1 MKLLFKNVWL
11 ADGTGSGL
19 KRSAVLTGNGRIVAV
34 ESDISASAAD
44 QMIDG
49 RKLILA
55 PGFIDTHSHSD
66 LSILARP
73 EGWSKVSQGVT
84 SEIVGNCGLSAFP
97 LTADNRE
104 HLQTLYRQYGVALD
118 WSDFA
123 TYQARLRQAAK
134 LKIHS
139 LAGHNTL
146 RAAVAG
152 YEKKELSPQ
161 ELIRMEALLD
171 DELTAGALGL
181 SLGLLYVPGK
191 FADLDEVTRLMATV
205 ARHGKIVAV
214 HLRSEGDML
223 TESVREMIKC
233 ANAAKLGKLHISHF
247 KTAGKANFYQLDIVL
262 DLIAE
267 AKASGLEIT
276 CDRYPYI
283 ESMTQLSVI
292 LPGKYDNLSDVKIQ
306 AALQDPETR
315 LTVAAMLNKERARDY
330 WQNVILSSA
339 PGKYQKYCGQ
349 TLSDIAKALALDPA
363 LLTVEMLSQNAPGTM
378 AAFRGMSPKNMDTIL
393 KLDFCM
399 CGSDENARP
408 ADESIGRSHPRGFGA
423 FPKFVRHLLDQNRE
437 ISKVVQKVTQLPA
450 KTFDL
455 PQQGEVKPGFPA
467 DLTLF
472 DPDLINSRADFTNP
486 HTPAD
491 GIRLVAI
498 DGDIV
503 YQN

>member
-1 MKLLFKNVWL
+1 LKYLFKNVWL

-44 QMIDG
+44 LVIDG

-55 PGFIDTHSHSD
+55 PGFIDAHSHSD
-66 LSILARP
+66 LSVLARP
-73 EGWSKVSQGVT
+73 EGWSKISQGIT

-104 HLQTLYRQYGVALD
+104 HLQTLYRQYGITLD
-118 WSDFA
+118 WTDFA
-123 TYQARLRQAAK
+123 GYQARLREAAK

-152 YEKKELSPQ
+152 YEQKDLSAKELAD
-161 ELIRMEALLD
+161 METLLD
-171 DELTAGALGL
+171 RELAAGALGL

-191 FADLDEVTRLMATV
+191 FADLDEVTRLMQAV
-205 ARHGKIVAV
+205 ARQDKIVAV

-223 TESVREMIKC
+223 TESVREMIGC
-233 ANAAKLGKLHISHF
+233 AQAAKLGKLHISHF

-267 AKASGLEIT
+267 ARQSGLEIT

-292 LPGKYDNLSDVKIQ
+292 LPGKYDNMSDVKIQ
-306 AALQDPETR
+306 QELQNPETR
-315 LTVAAMLNKERARDY
+315 LAVAAMLNKERARDY

-339 PGKYQKYCGQ
+339 PGQYQKYCGQ
-349 TLSDIAKALALDPA
+349 TIGDIAKTLALDPA
-363 LLTVEMLSQNAPGTM
+363 LLTVEMLSQNAPGAM

-450 KTFDL
+450 KTFGL
-455 PQQGEVKPGFPA
+455 AQQGEVKPGFPA

-472 DPDLINSRADFTNP
+472 DPDLINSRADFANP

-498 DGDIV
+498 DGNIV

>member
-1 MKLLFKNVWL
+1 LKLLFKNVWL

-44 QMIDG
+44 QVIDG
-49 RKLILA
+49 RKLILS

-97 LTADNRE
+97 LTLDNRE
-104 HLQTLYRQYGVALD
+104 HLQTLYRQYGVTLD
-118 WSDFA
+118 WPDFA
-123 TYQARLRQAAK
+123 AYQARVRQAVK

-139 LAGHNTL
+139 LVGHNTL

-152 YEKKELSPQ
+152 YEKKDLSAKELDG
-161 ELIRMEALLD
+161 METLLD
-171 DELTAGALGL
+171 GELAAGALGL

-191 FADLDEVTRLMATV
+191 FADLDEVTRLMQMV
-205 ARHGKIVAV
+205 AKHDKIVAV
-214 HLRSEGDML
+214 HLRSEGDQL
-223 TESVREMIKC
+223 TESVREMIVC
-233 ANAAKLGKLHISHF
+233 AKAAKLAKLHLSHF
-247 KTAGKANFYQLDIVL
+247 KTAGKTNFYQLDIVL

-267 AKASGLEIT
+267 ARASGVEIT

-292 LPGKYDNLSDVKIQ
+292 LPGKYDNMSDVKIQ
-306 AALQDPETR
+306 AELQDPDTR
-315 LTVAAMLNKERARDY
+315 LAVAAMLKSERSRDY

-339 PGKYQKYCGQ
+339 TGKYQKYCGR
-349 TLSDIAKALALDPA
+349 TLTDIAKELVLDPA
-363 LLTVEMLSQNAPGTM
+363 LLAVEMLSQNAPGTM

-393 KLDFCM
+393 KLDICM

-423 FPKFVRHLLDQNRE
+423 FPKFIRHLLDQNWE
-437 ISKVVQKVTQLPA
+437 ISKVVHKVTRLPA
-450 KTFDL
+450 KTFAL
-455 PQQGEVKPGFPA
+455 PQQGEVKPGYPA

-472 DPDLINSRADFTNP
+472 DPDLINSRADFANP